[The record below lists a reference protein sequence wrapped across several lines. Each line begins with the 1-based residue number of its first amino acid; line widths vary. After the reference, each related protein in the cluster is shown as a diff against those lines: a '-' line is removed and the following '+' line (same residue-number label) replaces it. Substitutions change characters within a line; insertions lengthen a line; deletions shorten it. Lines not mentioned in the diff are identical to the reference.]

1 MTRSE
6 DTDTATRRGFLRSA
20 TAGAAA
26 VSAGVA
32 GASASAAAQSE
43 NETGNGPTG
52 NETAGGE
59 PGTGENETGGH
70 SEEGGRFV
78 LTDSILMMLGFI
90 VVGVLSPV
98 AFAVFL
104 ARNYRGDSPE

>member
-6 DTDTATRRGFLRSA
+6 DTDAATRRGFLRSA

-43 NETGNGPTG
+43 NETTNPMG
-52 NETAGGE
+52 NETDDG
-59 PGTGENETGGH
+59 NETGGH
-70 SEEGGRFV
+70 SEEGGHSEGGGQFV

-90 VVGVLSPV
+90 VVGVLSPI
-98 AFAVFL
+98 AFAAFL
-104 ARNYRGDSPE
+104 ARNYGGDTPE

>member
-32 GASASAAAQSE
+32 GASASATAQSE
-43 NETGNGPTG
+43 NGTSDGPMG

-59 PGTGENETGGH
+59 GNETGSH
-70 SEEGGRFV
+70 SEEGGQFV
-78 LTDSILMMLGFI
+78 LTDSLLMMLGFI
-90 VVGVLSPV
+90 VVGALSPI

-104 ARNYRGDSPE
+104 ARKYRGDVPQ